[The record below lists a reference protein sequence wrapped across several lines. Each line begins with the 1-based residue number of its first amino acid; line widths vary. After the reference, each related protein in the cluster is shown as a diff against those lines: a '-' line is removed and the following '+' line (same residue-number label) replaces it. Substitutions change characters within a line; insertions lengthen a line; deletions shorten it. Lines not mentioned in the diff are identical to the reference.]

1 MVNISNNSDLNQLL
15 DALGDQLS
23 LRQHSAELVVIGG
36 SGLLALGHIERAT
49 RDVDLVALGS
59 DEGLKQ
65 ARPLPPYLIESI
77 AQVATDFRLPPD
89 WLNSGPANLM
99 DFGLPAG
106 FEKRMVEESFG
117 DSLTV
122 QFASRID
129 QVHFKLYAAV
139 DQGPGKHETDLRAL
153 DPTEDELLDAAR
165 WTMTHDP
172 SEGYRMVL
180 IQVLAALGVADATS
194 KL

>member
-1 MVNISNNSDLNQLL
+1 M
-15 DALGDQLS
+15 
-23 LRQHSAELVVIGG
+23 
-36 SGLLALGHIERAT
+36 
-49 RDVDLVALGS
+49 
-59 DEGLKQ
+59 
-65 ARPLPPYLIESI
+65 
-77 AQVATDFRLPPD
+77 ATDFRLPPD